1 MGCCIIVRAYKR
13 TSSEQEVQVS
23 DILYGVNA
31 TESKK
36 IKDQERCETL
46 DKNCVEIKKDVN
58 QCSPQ
63 RTSGDKSININIS
76 FNVN

>member
-1 MGCCIIVRAYKR
+1 MRAYKR

-23 DILYGVNA
+23 DILYVVN
-31 TESKK
+31 TTKSKK
-36 IKDQERCETL
+36 IKEQERCKTL

-58 QCSPQ
+58 RSSPQ
-63 RTSGDKSININIS
+63 RISGDKSIYINIS

>member
-1 MGCCIIVRAYKR
+1 MGCCVAVRAYKR

-31 TESKK
+31 TKSKK
-36 IKDQERCETL
+36 IKKQQRCETL
-46 DKNCVEIKKDVN
+46 DKNCVEMKKDVN
-58 QCSPQ
+58 QSSLQ
-63 RTSGDKSININIS
+63 RISGDKSININIS